1 MRIIGLDLGE
11 KRIGVAAADDR
22 LQVAVP
28 VATIE
33 TNGDPVAA
41 ITSLVA
47 EQNADEV
54 VVGIPLSL
62 TGTMGPQADLTMQ
75 VVEALR
81 STIALPIH
89 TWDERL
95 TTAQARRDFPRR
107 PQAHKSAKGS
117 LDAIAATI
125 LLQAFLD
132 SRRSRQQ

>member
-22 LQVAVP
+22 TQVAVP
-28 VATIE
+28 VATVE

-41 ITSLVA
+41 ITNLVA
-47 EQNADEV
+47 EQNADEL
-54 VVGIPLSL
+54 VVGVPLSL
-62 TGTMGPQADLTMQ
+62 TGAIGPQAELTIQ

-81 STIALPIH
+81 ERIAMPIH

-95 TTAQARRDFPRR
+95 TTAQARRDLPRR
-107 PQAHKSAKGS
+107 PQSRKPAKGS

-132 SRRSRQQ
+132 SRRLRQE